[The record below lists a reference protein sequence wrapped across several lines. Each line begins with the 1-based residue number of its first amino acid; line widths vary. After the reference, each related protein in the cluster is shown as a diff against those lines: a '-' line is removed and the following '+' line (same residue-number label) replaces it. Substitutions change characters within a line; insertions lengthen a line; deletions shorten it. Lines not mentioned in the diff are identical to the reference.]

1 MSPQKDDTTTRQ
13 TQEQHTEGKV
23 SPWILGN
30 PITTSKMGS
39 QSASIAT
46 SIDT

>member
-1 MSPQKDDTTTRQ
+1 M
-13 TQEQHTEGKV
+13 EGEV

-30 PITTSKMGS
+30 PTTTSKMGN